1 MAWRIWRG
9 ERRAARGV
17 TAVTQRG
24 RAPDTDHQP
33 PGTDRQAADADRQ
46 AAGADRQAADA
57 GQRARP
63 AVRDADPEDVP
74 GGRAPRWL
82 QTAAGWS
89 WRLLLV
95 GLLVYALARIASAL
109 RIVVLPC
116 VAALLLTALLQP
128 LTARLK
134 KAGMP
139 GILATWCSLL
149 LAIAVIAGLGTL
161 IGVRVSAG
169 YPTLVKEVTH
179 SGHQLQHWL
188 AGPPF
193 HIRQA
198 HLQQLVT
205 NLKNLIV
212 SHKTQVA
219 GAVLTGGKYVT
230 EILGGTILTLFV
242 GFFLLKDGERIWGW
256 LTGFM
261 TRDRADRADRAGRAA
276 WQVLVHYM
284 RGTILIAATHS
295 IVIGVTLWIL
305 GVPLVIPLA
314 AVVFLAAFVP
324 LIGILFA
331 GVLSIGVTLGT
342 RGLVAAV
349 ILLVVFLVEDQMDG
363 HLLQPQIV
371 GRIIRLHPLAVIL
384 ALAVGGVLAG
394 IPGAVVAVPTAAAI
408 SRAWPELRRAP
419 GPTDLPRRT
428 GEPPGPG
435 DPPPGTDPGDGPR
448 DGPRDSG
455 DRHGGSARGRARPD
469 VRSAGEPSSR

>member
-9 ERRAARGV
+9 GRGAARDV
-17 TAVTQRG
+17 IA
-24 RAPDTDHQP
+24 APRRRVAADTD
-33 PGTDRQAADADRQ
+33 ADHRSGD
-46 AAGADRQAADA
+46 DS
-57 GQRARP
+57 QRARLVVQS
-63 AVRDADPEDVP
+63 ADAEDVP

-82 QTAAGWS
+82 QTAAGWA
-89 WRLLLV
+89 WRLLIV
-95 GLLVYALARIASAL
+95 GLLVYVLARIASAL

-134 KAGMP
+134 RAGMP
-139 GILATWCSLL
+139 GILATWCALL

-161 IGVRVSAG
+161 IGVKVSSG
-169 YPTLVKEVTH
+169 YPELVKEVTH

-198 HLQQLVT
+198 RLQQLVT
-205 NLKNLIV
+205 NLKNLVV
-212 SHKTQVA
+212 SHKSQVA

-242 GFFLLKDGERIWGW
+242 GFFLLKDGDRIWGW

-261 TRDRADRADRAGRAA
+261 SPGRADRADRAGRAA
-276 WQVLVHYM
+276 WQVLVYYV
-284 RGTILIAATHS
+284 RGTVLIAATHS

-342 RGLVAAV
+342 KGLVAAV
-349 ILLVVFLVEDQMDG
+349 ILLVVFLVEDQLDG

-408 SRAWPELRRAP
+408 SRAWPELRRPPDP
-419 GPTDLPRRT
+419 GEMSRPTPDSA
-428 GEPPGPG
+428 GPG
-435 DPPPGTDPGDGPR
+435 DPPPGTEPGTEPGTHETD
-448 DGPRDSG
+448 DADQLG
-455 DRHGGSARGRARPD
+455 DEHVPM
-469 VRSAGEPSSR
+469 